1 MSMASQVLQVSGEVF
16 AVNAQ
21 GQRRLLRRLDRLRA
35 DERIEATPGAQ
46 LLLLREDGQRVAIS
60 GDNPQQVAAL
70 TDSPSVAPEPA
81 PVRKPRS
88 VLEALAR
95 EARLKQMRPEAGL
108 QGEAGENH
116 GHDFVRVE
124 RLQEVVPGGYGPLG
138 RPSWQD
144 HRVSDPPGIREGG
157 DDNRPAVVIARTLS
171 MLETDRGRERRF
183 PGPEVSDPDP
193 GQNGLRAQG
202 WQDFAAGR
210 YQVQVSGDLR
220 IALDPAWR
228 EMSSDEVAEFWLPVR
243 TLDGT
248 AARVPLQILGVND
261 PARVEPG
268 QLVFLETESGLEKS
282 TTLTVIDGD
291 PDEQGL
297 QPQALLPFEAGY
309 YRVERDGQVLVTLT
323 PGLKAM
329 RGDETERHRLDVL
342 TLDGQPGFVEVV
354 IHGENQPAE
363 IVATSLDIR
372 ESQRGSVLVFKGPT
386 VTDADPGESGLQ
398 AGDWVEMNYSR
409 ARVLPSGEIEVDVS
423 KLPPLRRGDVLS
435 DELPLLSLDGTAAS
449 VNVRYHG
456 ENQPAEIAATSLDIR
471 ESQRGSVL
479 VFKGPTVTDADPGE
493 NGLQAGDWVEMNYSR
508 ARVLPS
514 GEIEIDVSKLP
525 PLRRGDVLSDELPLL
540 SLDGSS
546 ASINVRYHGENQ
558 PAEIA
563 ATSLDIRESQRGSVL
578 VFKGPTVTDAD
589 PGENGLQAG
598 DWVEMNYSRAR
609 VLPSGEIEVDVSKLP
624 PLRRGEVLSD
634 ELPLLSLD
642 GTAASVNVRYHGEN
656 QPAEIAATSLDIRES
671 QRGSVLV
678 FKGPTV
684 TDADPGE
691 SGLQAGDWVE
701 MNYSRARVLSSGEI
715 EIDVS
720 KLPPMRRGEVLSD
733 ELPLLSLDGTAAS
746 VNVRY
751 HGENQP
757 AEIAATSLDIRESQR
772 GSVLVFKGP
781 TVTDADPGESG
792 LQAGDWVEM
801 NYSRARVLPSGEI
814 EVDVSKLPPLRRG
827 DVLSDELPLLSL
839 DGTTGKISVRYHGE
853 NQPAEIATTSL
864 DIRESQRGSVL
875 VFKGP
880 TVTDADPGE
889 NGLQAGDWVEMNYSR
904 ARVLPSGEIEIDVSK
919 LPPLRRGEVLSDE
932 LPLLSLDGT
941 TGKISVRYH
950 GENQPAEIAATSL
963 DIRESQRGSVLVLK
977 GPTVTDAD
985 PGESGLQA
993 GDWIELNY
1001 SRARVLP
1008 SGEIEV
1014 DVSKLPPLRRGEVLS
1029 DELPLLSLDGT
1040 AASVNVRYHGEN
1052 QPAEIAA
1059 TSLDIRESQRGSVL
1073 VFKGPTV
1080 TDADPGENGL
1090 QAGDWVEMNYSR
1102 ARVLPSG
1109 EIEVDV
1115 SKLPPMRA
1123 WWQWTDELPLVSLDG
1138 TPATL
1143 TLRYQGE
1150 NTPAAMTPF
1159 TLNFD
1164 QNDVGRRLRFQP
1176 AIRDDD
1182 PDEAQ
1187 ARAMGEKAVGPLRYS
1202 VDGDGWV
1209 SLRLAETL
1217 APMAKGQVLPFTLPL
1232 TTQDGTEV
1240 FFHVDIHGTGSGPR
1254 AEKGEIRIEAPAA
1267 RPIDLM
1273 LVLDMSGS
1281 MQTFEQSA
1289 EGAVDYK
1296 PRLHWLKQA
1305 VADVIERYQL
1315 MGAVRVNVVMFDGNA
1330 YGEWSD
1336 RLSDHPGTRPGWVT
1350 PDQLKAGL
1358 LDGGVMDL
1366 NVFYNLGTNY
1376 VDALNLAQQSF
1387 GQGSG
1392 REGAHR
1398 VAFFI
1403 SDGIPTY
1410 TIGQQDIRQW
1420 QQFLQ
1425 QKQIEGHVVGIGRY
1439 REDEGYDLDGKHFTR
1454 QQMLDSLSP
1463 DGKSLQ
1469 VSTGEWLSSILQ
1481 GQSHVYSA
1489 GGSLGKMGEGGGYV
1503 SRISLAGKEWLFDGR
1518 QAVSGDMSLA
1528 HFDPVSHLLSLRSDE
1543 VLLSIDMLSG
1553 SYVAT
1558 QRLQPASVQ
1567 TVTLDFTLTGLQG
1580 SSDSGQLRI
1589 VLAPDLP
1596 VLAPSWYGEDIV
1608 LHGPQTAPV
1617 TGESGHFI
1625 RFANAGQSALL
1636 KGGEG
1641 ADTLMGYVRDDVLY
1655 GQGGADV
1662 LLGLEGHD
1670 QLYGG
1675 QGNDTLFG
1683 AEGNDQLWGGDGED
1697 VLVGGNGNDV
1707 LTGGSGRDIFKWY
1720 VPHRGRTEME
1730 TDRITDFRMGEDQL
1744 DFRGIQHYVDQDK
1757 LRWQFSALAPDA
1769 TRVELLF
1776 GQDGQTL
1783 RIDVQGLAMP
1793 VAADSSA
1800 ILARYLQDGTMAG
1813 LAA

>member
-423 KLPPLRRGDVLS
+423 KLPP
-435 DELPLLSLDGTAAS
+435 
-449 VNVRYHG
+449 
-456 ENQPAEIAATSLDIR
+456 
-471 ESQRGSVL
+471 
-479 VFKGPTVTDADPGE
+479 
-493 NGLQAGDWVEMNYSR
+493 M
-508 ARVLPS
+508 
-514 GEIEIDVSKLP
+514 
-525 PLRRGDVLSDELPLL
+525 
-540 SLDGSS
+540 
-546 ASINVRYHGENQ
+546 
-558 PAEIA
+558 
-563 ATSLDIRESQRGSVL
+563 
-578 VFKGPTVTDAD
+578 
-589 PGENGLQAG
+589 
-598 DWVEMNYSRAR
+598 
-609 VLPSGEIEVDVSKLP
+609 
-624 PLRRGEVLSD
+624 RRGEVLSD

-691 SGLQAGDWVE
+691 SGLQAGDWIE
-701 MNYSRARVLSSGEI
+701 LNYSRARVLPSGEI
-715 EIDVS
+715 EVDVS

-792 LQAGDWVEM
+792 LQAGDW
-801 NYSRARVLPSGEI
+801 
-814 EVDVSKLPPLRRG
+814 
-827 DVLSDELPLLSL
+827 
-839 DGTTGKISVRYHGE
+839 
-853 NQPAEIATTSL
+853 
-864 DIRESQRGSVL
+864 
-875 VFKGP
+875 
-880 TVTDADPGE
+880 
-889 NGLQAGDWVEMNYSR
+889 
-904 ARVLPSGEIEIDVSK
+904 
-919 LPPLRRGEVLSDE
+919 
-932 LPLLSLDGT
+932 
-941 TGKISVRYH
+941 
-950 GENQPAEIAATSL
+950 
-963 DIRESQRGSVLVLK
+963 
-977 GPTVTDAD
+977 
-985 PGESGLQA
+985 
-993 GDWIELNY
+993 IELNY

-1029 DELPLLSLDGT
+1029 DELPLLSLDGSR
-1040 AASVNVRYHGEN
+1040 ASINVRYHGEN

-1080 TDADPGENGL
+1080 TDADPGESGL
-1090 QAGDWVEMNYSR
+1090 QAGDWIELNYSR

-1503 SRISLAGKEWLFDGR
+1503 SRVSLAGKEWLFDGR

-1543 VLLSIDMLSG
+1543 VLLSIDLLSG